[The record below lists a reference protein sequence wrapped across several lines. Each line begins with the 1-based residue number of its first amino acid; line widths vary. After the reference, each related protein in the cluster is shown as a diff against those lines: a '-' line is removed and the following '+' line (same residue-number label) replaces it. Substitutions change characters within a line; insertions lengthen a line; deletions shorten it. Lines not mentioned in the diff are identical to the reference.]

1 MPEAGV
7 PTLDDLASAPL
18 KHRFDDMFNP
28 PGLTN
33 FLGAAQVDLDLV
45 AVRSVN
51 FPPVGQGENISGRL
65 FLDGRLFRS
74 LAPEVTVQWRPDRVT
89 RSARVG
95 DLSITTTTVC
105 PPGQPA
111 VVVDVHVTNTGP
123 TARTVRL
130 GFALLSRATVTG
142 RAWKKAK
149 PPSRPNRLEVDK
161 ARRAVTGT
169 CTRTFAACTQGVDT
183 ECTWVAANM
192 PEVALSLAP
201 GEAKRVGLVQA
212 LGTSRYEAER
222 VFDGIVNDVPGA
234 VAAAERMWTDEV
246 VGAFRPG
253 QGGWSGS
260 LPVLETGSETL
271 RRLYWTGIL
280 GVMYMRRD
288 SPFSRLGR
296 TYDTLMPR
304 YWQTVTFIW
313 DYSLSSVVHALLDP
327 APMRR
332 QLEHWASTGVHRNY
346 GSEWLTGGPF
356 GVWYSVNDYAMTR
369 LARDYVRFS
378 GDRSWV
384 AKNLAGRG
392 GKPKP
397 ISEHVV
403 RWARHWEKLR
413 RGGDLAD
420 YGGEDNLLECAATY
434 TNEVASLNATNVW
447 CLRAAAEFSLLVGDV
462 DRSQELREEAA
473 ELAGAV
479 LKLYV
484 DGQGYW
490 AARHRDG
497 SLVPV
502 RHCYDF
508 QTTGAALAQDL
519 SPGQRREMVQFFCSE
534 LMTPTWMRAMSTGDP
549 DSASSIR
556 PDHQWNGAYTAW
568 PAEAA
573 LALYRLGAP
582 EVVDEWLPG
591 LALSTQEGPFAQGHF
606 VDPLV
611 PSRHDGAPKGPPQYP
626 YLMDWACSS
635 SGAFVNLI
643 VEGVFGVD
651 VPLEGPV
658 TAKPQ
663 LARLDPDARLTR
675 LVVAGQAYDVTSVGA
690 TPSTTA

>member
-1 MPEAGV
+1 MPEAGI

-33 FLGAAQVDLDLV
+33 FLGAAQVDLDVV

-51 FPPVGQGENISGRL
+51 FPPVGQGDNVSGRL
-65 FLDGRLFRS
+65 FIDGRLFRS
-74 LAPEVTVQWRPDRVT
+74 LAPEVTVQWRPDRV
-89 RSARVG
+89 RRWARVG
-95 DLSITTTTVC
+95 ELDITTTTVC

-111 VVVDVHVTNTGP
+111 VVVDVRVTNNGGA
-123 TARTVRL
+123 ARTVRL
-130 GFALLSRATVTG
+130 GFALSSRATVTDK
-142 RAWKKAK
+142 AWKKAK

-161 ARRAVTGT
+161 ARRAVIGT
-169 CTRTFAACTQGVDT
+169 CAKSFAVCAQGVDT
-183 ECTWVAANM
+183 DCAWVAANM

-212 LGTSRYEAER
+212 LGRSRHEAER
-222 VFDGIVNDVPGA
+222 AFDSVVADVPGA
-234 VAAAERMWTDEV
+234 VAAAERMWADELT
-246 VGAFRPG
+246 GAFCPG
-253 QGGWSGS
+253 HGGWSGS
-260 LPVLETGSETL
+260 LPILETSSDAL
-271 RRLYWTGIL
+271 RRLYWTGIV

-288 SPFSRLGR
+288 SPFTRLGR

-313 DYSLSSVVHALLDP
+313 DYSLSSTVHALLDP
-327 APMRR
+327 EPMRR
-332 QLEHWASTGVHRNY
+332 QLEHWTGTGVHRNY
-346 GSEWLTGGPF
+346 GSESLTGGPF

-369 LARDYVRFS
+369 LARDYVRYS
-378 GDRSWV
+378 GDRLWL
-384 AKNLAGRG
+384 AKPLSGPG
-392 GKPKP
+392 GKPRP
-397 ISEHVV
+397 VAEHVV
-403 RWARHWEKLR
+403 RWARHWQKLR

-420 YGGEDNLLECAATY
+420 YGKEANLLECAATY

-447 CLRAAAEFSLLVGDV
+447 CLRAAAEMCQLAGDHEEA
-462 DRSQELREEAA
+462 QELRREAA
-473 ELAGAV
+473 ELARAV
-479 LKLYV
+479 LKLYL
-484 DGQGYW
+484 DGRGYW
-490 AARHRDG
+490 SARHRDG

-508 QTTGAALAQDL
+508 QATGAALAEDL
-519 SPGQRREMVQFFCSE
+519 AQGQRREMVSFFSSE
-534 LMTPTWMRAMSTGDP
+534 LMTSTWMRAMSTGDP

-611 PSRHDGAPKGPPQYP
+611 PSRHDGAPKGAPQYP

-635 SGAFVNLI
+635 SGSFANLI
-643 VEGVFGVD
+643 IEGVFGVD
-651 VPLEGPV
+651 VPLNGPV
-658 TAKPQ
+658 TAQPQ
-663 LARLDPDARLTR
+663 LGRLDPDARLSR
-675 LVVAGQAYDVTSVGA
+675 LRVAGTAYDVTAAGVKPCP
-690 TPSTTA
+690 T